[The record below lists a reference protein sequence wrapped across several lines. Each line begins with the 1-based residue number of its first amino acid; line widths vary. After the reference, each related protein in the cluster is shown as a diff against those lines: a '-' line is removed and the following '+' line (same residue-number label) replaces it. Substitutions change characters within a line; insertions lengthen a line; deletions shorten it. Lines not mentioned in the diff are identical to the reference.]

1 MRLEWEIGQ
10 DGSLIIRLVQLDDQG
25 DFTKSQISIPE
36 DVFRAMA
43 RRA

>member
-10 DGSLIIRLVQLDDQG
+10 DGSLVIRLVQTDNQG
-25 DFTKSQISIPE
+25 DFTQSEIVIPE